1 MKLSR
6 AADRKTIKEN
16 FKTKLS
22 NLEEGEIRLA
32 LKNLYEKIEAK
43 NSSLQD
49 SLFIEDLIEYKDL
62 VKKFLGISVKNSHVF
77 FNENSLDRRG
87 RHRIFSLVKKVNLE
101 LDGLTQDFLNIEENR
116 IKILKKLDN
125 ISGLLLDILT

>member
-6 AADRKTIKEN
+6 AADRKTIKET

-77 FNENSLDRRG
+77 FKENSLDRRG